1 MEFLRSLTPEMV
13 AGALVG
19 LATIGVVIRG
29 LVLGWYQAQINI
41 KANEKVTTS
50 AGPMATAISMSWDKD
65 QVERA
70 LQALEQMAEA
80 LTIQLKYSE
89 AIAKS
94 QGILSDSFQHTTQEK
109 LADILER
116 LDHAEVQ
123 QHRPRRR

>member
-13 AGALVG
+13 AGSLVG
-19 LATIGVVIRG
+19 LATIGVVVRG

-41 KANEKVTTS
+41 KANEKVVSS
-50 AGPMATAISMSWDKD
+50 AGPLATAISMSWDKD
-65 QVERA
+65 QIERA
-70 LQALEQMAEA
+70 LQAIEQIAEA
-80 LTIQLKYSE
+80 LTVQVKHSE
-89 AIAKS
+89 AIARS

-116 LDHAEVQ
+116 LDHAEIQ